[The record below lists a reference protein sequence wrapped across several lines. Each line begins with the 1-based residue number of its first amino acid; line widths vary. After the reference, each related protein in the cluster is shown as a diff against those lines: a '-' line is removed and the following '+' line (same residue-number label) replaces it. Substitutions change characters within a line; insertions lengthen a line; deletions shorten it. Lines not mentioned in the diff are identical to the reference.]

1 MDESA
6 RSAKRNEQATLTAFE
21 AQRLIEICAE
31 LVDLCSKVTG
41 QIDPAVSEMVAFAR
55 DEVLTSVVEA
65 KYSFDFRAHTRQ

>member
-1 MDESA
+1 MDELA

-21 AQRLIEICAE
+21 AQRLIGICAE

-55 DEVLTSVVEA
+55 DEVLTGVVEA
-65 KYSFDFRAHTRQ
+65 KYSFDFRAHTR